1 MGKTNTRSDSLD
13 SKSDR
18 KFDKKLQFYTKVK
31 TAVASLTATKSI
43 SKNQRKH
50 QRRQKKLKA
59 YNLSSLLDTLPE
71 LNAPQKPCNED
82 HFKVNCK
89 TRQKL
94 VLKEGQRLCELF
106 KNDSFQVNPLAAIH
120 QHLRSTQPE
129 PVAEKQQPKKKANV
143 NGSKKRK
150 KKSKAGAGLKSM
162 DI

>member
-1 MGKTNTRSDSLD
+1 MGKTNTRSDSSD

-71 LNAPQKPCNED
+71 LKASQKPCND
-82 HFKVNCK
+82 DNIKVNCK

-129 PVAEKQQPKKKANV
+129 PVVEKQPKKKANV
-143 NGSKKRK
+143 NGSTKRK
-150 KKSKAGAGLKSM
+150 KKSKAAAGLKSM